1 VRTNP
6 QYPKGG
12 PFEQAAFG
20 AGEIIAEQHKRGEF
34 AMKLSTR
41 NVIKGK
47 IIEVNEGTVAAR
59 VRVDIGGGN
68 IITSTITVDAVRDL
82 ALKAGDEVHALIK
95 ASSVMI
101 MKE

>member
-1 VRTNP
+1 
-6 QYPKGG
+6 
-12 PFEQAAFG
+12 
-20 AGEIIAEQHKRGEF
+20 
-34 AMKLSTR
+34 MKLSTR

-47 IIEVNEGTVAAR
+47 VIEVKEGPIAAK

-82 ALKAGDEVHALIK
+82 ALKVGDEAYVLIK
-95 ASSVMI
+95 ASNVMI

>member
-1 VRTNP
+1 LL
-6 QYPKGG
+6 
-12 PFEQAAFG
+12 E
-20 AGEIIAEQHKRGEF
+20 KRGELV
-34 AMKLSTR
+34 MKLSTR

-47 IIEVNEGTVAAR
+47 VIEVKEGAVAAK

-82 ALKAGDEVHALIK
+82 ALRAGDEVWALIK

>member
-1 VRTNP
+1 MYNR
-6 QYPKGG
+6 
-12 PFEQAAFG
+12 EAFPTC
-20 AGEIIAEQHKRGEF
+20 EVF
-34 AMKLSTR
+34 PMKLSTR

-47 IIEVNEGTVAAR
+47 VVEVKEGAVAAK

-82 ALKAGDEVHALIK
+82 ELREGDQVYALIK